1 MLILPI
7 STECGGY
14 VNGEGLVS
22 SPNYLSVADDID
34 DCFWFVEARQ
44 SDSVVYLK
52 RNFRFDNSLT
62 RFPIITVSHIVSFYF
77 KILRY
82 FMYILLVYF

>member
-22 SPNYLSVADDID
+22 SPNYLSDDEDIY

-44 SDSVVYLK
+44 SDRDAVVYLK
-52 RNFRFDNSLT
+52 RHSFTFSNGLRY
-62 RFPIITVSHIVSFYF
+62 FPILTVSHIIRS
-77 KILRY
+77 I
-82 FMYILLVYF
+82 

>member
-7 STECGGY
+7 STGCGGY

-44 SDSVVYLK
+44 SDAVVYLK
-52 RNFRFDNSLT
+52 RHSFTFSNGLRY
-62 RFPIITVSHIVSFYF
+62 FPILTVSHIIRS
-77 KILRY
+77 I
-82 FMYILLVYF
+82 